1 MKRLHVWVPP
11 SMVAILI
18 FASSC
23 APQPNKKVPGEFE
36 AGQKYFH
43 QVCSNC
49 HGSDA
54 LGKKTKAPGFID
66 KEFLPEAYSDDEIR
80 QQIVDGSDKMPS
92 QRNKVTDAEIV
103 EIIKYLR
110 YSQKAAGLS
119 ASDDEEGEEAESSA
133 G

>member
-1 MKRLHVWVPP
+1 MKRFHVWVLP

-110 YSQKAAGLS
+110 YSQKVADLS